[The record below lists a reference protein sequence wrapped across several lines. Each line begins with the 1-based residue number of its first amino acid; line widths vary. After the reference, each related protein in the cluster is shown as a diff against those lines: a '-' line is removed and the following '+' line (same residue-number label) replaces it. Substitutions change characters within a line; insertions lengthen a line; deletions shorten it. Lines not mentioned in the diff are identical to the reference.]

1 MGMRKLTFK
10 QYMESK
16 DKLRQA
22 IAETPVAA
30 STYVVKKY
38 CKIRVGE
45 SREARYE
52 VSLKPKQRIIVEW
65 RYDDI
70 NDPQPES
77 IVFDDVGTDEHE
89 VYWVGAKLTEWL
101 SKNAVEEIL

>member
-1 MGMRKLTFK
+1 MRKLTFK

-16 DKLRQA
+16 ARLREA

-45 SREARYE
+45 TRDMRREVA
-52 VSLKPKQRIIVEW
+52 LKPRQRVIVEW

-70 NDPQPES
+70 KDPQPES
-77 IVFDDVGTDEHE
+77 IVFDDQSPEEHG
-89 VYWVGAKLTEWL
+89 VYWTGAKLTDWL
-101 SKNAVEEIL
+101 SKNAVEEIF